1 MKLKTIA
8 ISLLLTSAVEGNA
21 QNPYLPLWEYTPDG
35 EPYVFDDPDLP
46 GKKRVYVYG
55 SHDSMVT
62 GYCGRELVC
71 WSASTDSLQ
80 NWRFEGVIL
89 DVNKNARGEWL
100 SEDRLSDVLYA
111 PDIVETYDGNGEKM
125 YYL

>member
-62 GYCGRELVC
+62 GYCGREPWPLL
-71 WSASTDSLQ
+71 S
-80 NWRFEGVIL
+80 RRL
-89 DVNKNARGEWL
+89 D
-100 SEDRLSDVLYA
+100 
-111 PDIVETYDGNGEKM
+111 TNGENEQGNNSISKCYKGSQIM
-125 YYL
+125 PAYWGPT